1 VEYIARVHGKRT
13 WNPGIRSTSNTR
25 RNYTS
30 DLKISFRFFEQLSK
44 YDGAEY
50 RRIVAIPGYVALL
63 MHFESLPLVDHA
75 NAILEPI
82 SPQTS
87 HETPAS
93 AEGNTSRSTPSSTSA
108 NPAHP
113 SITGLI
119 KHAVHAG
126 SHHERVNEEPGMT
139 DAINAVGDDGGEKS
153 V

>member
-1 VEYIARVHGKRT
+1 
-13 WNPGIRSTSNTR
+13 
-25 RNYTS
+25 
-30 DLKISFRFFEQLSK
+30 
-44 YDGAEY
+44 
-50 RRIVAIPGYVALL
+50 
-63 MHFESLPLVDHA
+63 MHLQSLPLVDHA

-82 SPQTS
+82 SPHTS

-119 KHAVHAG
+119 KNAVHAG
-126 SHHERVNEEPGMT
+126 SHHERVNEGEPDMK